1 MSAESSIVY
10 FMKRVKD
17 CKDVPIMIS
26 KMYSEDGQVITLF
39 VYCNCLVLQSTI
51 RMQSKHKQTKRS
63 RRNTYRLQLS
73 Q

>member
-1 MSAESSIVY
+1 MSAESARVY

-17 CKDVPIMIS
+17 CKDVPLMIS
-26 KMYSEDGQVITLF
+26 KMYSEDGQVYS
-39 VYCNCLVLQSTI
+39 VYCNCLVLLSTI